1 MAGSRHIFLYGP
13 PAAGKLTV
21 ARCLAAAYGLKLLDN
36 TVTIEVARRLF
47 DFGTKAFEELVDRLR
62 LDLAAAAAAAGVDV
76 VSTFVYGH
84 PVDRGYVDRVV
95 ATVKAEGGTV
105 TFVQLLPP
113 AAVLE
118 DRVTQASRATMTKI
132 RDVERLRHSLASYDL
147 STPINAGDLS
157 IDNSDIPPESRGGAD
172 RRPRRPATPH
182 HRSVKHLP
190 RYPGQMLQP
199 STQAAAGSRRQTATI
214 SALRMLATRTLQQST
229 TLRPSRAKKVVNWPS
244 GW

>member
-47 DFGTKAFEELVDRLR
+47 DFGTKPFEELVDRLR
-62 LDLAAAAAAAGVDV
+62 LDLTAAAAAAGVDV

-95 ATVKAEGGTV
+95 ATVEAEGGTV

-113 AAVLE
+113 PAVLE
-118 DRVTQASRATMTKI
+118 ERVTQPSRADDDQDPRCRT
-132 RDVERLRHSLASYDL
+132 LRHSLASYDL
-147 STPINAGDLS
+147 CTPINAGDLS
-157 IDNSDIPPESRGGAD
+157 IDNSDIPPETVAALIADHAGLRASPAAHPTRSGHTLVVHDYQSVPASRPIRPPPAPGA
-172 RRPRRPATPH
+172 RRPR
-182 HRSVKHLP
+182 
-190 RYPGQMLQP
+190 
-199 STQAAAGSRRQTATI
+199 SRRCGCWPPAR
-214 SALRMLATRTLQQST
+214 SS
-229 TLRPSRAKKVVNWPS
+229 SRRRCGRRGRRRS
-244 GW
+244 